1 MRAGLAGLILGA
13 GVAFQAA
20 AHPHVFVDTR
30 LDVVFDTAGR
40 AEGVRISWT
49 YDDLFSLVIIMDHE
63 MDADFDGVLTAQELE
78 TLRGFDM
85 NWIAGYPG
93 DTYALLGTAPLAL
106 SGPSEWSVSY
116 ADARITSVHY
126 RRFGAPT
133 DLDETPLVVKVY
145 DPTLYNGYT
154 IIGEPTVTGRTDC
167 TAEVVKPDRTAAD
180 LVLQTA
186 LDAMVNN
193 IDVEAEFPA
202 VGEAY
207 SEEARITC
215 AARS

>member
-85 NWIAGYPG
+85 NWIAIRIFEK
-93 DTYALLGTAPLAL
+93 LGWAKRIKLPDFKPA
-106 SGPSEWSVSY
+106 SVE
-116 ADARITSVHY
+116 
-126 RRFGAPT
+126 
-133 DLDETPLVVKVY
+133 L
-145 DPTLYNGYT
+145 NQ
-154 IIGEPTVTGRTDC
+154 
-167 TAEVVKPDRTAAD
+167 AA
-180 LVLQTA
+180 
-186 LDAMVNN
+186 
-193 IDVEAEFPA
+193 
-202 VGEAY
+202 
-207 SEEARITC
+207 
-215 AARS
+215 